1 MESLQ
6 NSSSLFQPHSNESN
20 AMKILI
26 VDDEKD
32 IASLFQ
38 QKFKKELKDGSIEFE
53 FAFSAEIALDFLKTA
68 SAADV
73 VLILSDINMPGMNGL
88 ELLRI
93 IKERYAHLNVIM
105 ITAYDDENNY
115 RRSMEYGANE
125 YLTKPIDFDR
135 LKKELAHVRTHNG
148 G

>member
-1 MESLQ
+1 
-6 NSSSLFQPHSNESN
+6 
-20 AMKILI
+20 MKILI
-26 VDDEKD
+26 VDDEQD
-32 IASLFQ
+32 VASLFR
-38 QKFKKELKDGSIEFE
+38 QKFKKELRDGTIEFS
-53 FAFSAEIALDFLKTA
+53 FAFSAENALDYLQSA

-93 IKERYAHLNVIM
+93 IKKRYANMKVFM

-115 RRSMEYGANE
+115 KRAMEYGANE
-125 YLTKPIDFDR
+125 YLTKPIDFDK
-135 LKKELAHVRTHNG
+135 LKKELSHARTHHG